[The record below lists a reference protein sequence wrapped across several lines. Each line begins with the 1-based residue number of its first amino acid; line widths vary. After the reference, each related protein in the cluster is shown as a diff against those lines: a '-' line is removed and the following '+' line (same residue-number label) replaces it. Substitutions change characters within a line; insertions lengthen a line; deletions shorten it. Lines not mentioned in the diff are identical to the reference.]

1 MPTPLAAK
9 THRNLCENGCMNDIK
24 TDWEARVAALWTH
37 VNTLPPT
44 EMVEAIDAF
53 LNTGER
59 QSSIEVWGP
68 AEDSWPEWSTPGD
81 PPASRPAG

>member
-1 MPTPLAAK
+1 MASLADGK
-9 THRNLCENGCMNDIK
+9 
-24 TDWEARVAALWTH
+24 RVQMKVIDGADHFFRDLNADDA
-37 VNTLPPT
+37 
-44 EMVEAIDAF
+44 VEAIDAF

-81 PPASRPAG
+81 PPANRPAG